1 LSHFFIFILKYEVV
15 GKMPVGILVI
25 RWDNEIGPINEGF
38 YPENLKIT
46 NNLLTQ
52 VYSSH
57 RYQSLKPGFASISL
71 KNNKVVSFFS
81 GVGSDF
87 ISAENYVVALLL
99 RRDEK
104 PNKYR
109 EILKTIA
116 AEILDKIQDGKFKK
130 VLPDLYNDLAKI

>member
-1 LSHFFIFILKYEVV
+1 
-15 GKMPVGILVI
+15 MPVGILVI

-38 YPENLKIT
+38 YPESLKIT

-81 GVGSDF
+81 GVGADH
-87 ISAENYVVALLL
+87 ISVENYVVALLL

-104 PNKYR
+104 PGKYR

-116 AEILDKIQDGKFKK
+116 AEILDHTQDGKFLKL
-130 VLPDLYNDLAKI
+130 LPNLYRDLAKI

>member
-1 LSHFFIFILKYEVV
+1 
-15 GKMPVGILVI
+15 MPVGILII

-38 YPENLKIT
+38 YPETLKIT

-81 GVGSDF
+81 GVGDDH
-87 ISAENYVVALLL
+87 ISVENYVVALLL

-104 PNKYR
+104 PSKYR

-116 AEILDKIQDGKFKK
+116 AEILDQTQDSKFMKL
-130 VLPDLYNDLAKI
+130 LPNLYKELAKI

>member
-1 LSHFFIFILKYEVV
+1 
-15 GKMPVGILVI
+15 MPVGILII

-38 YPENLKIT
+38 YPETLKIT

-81 GVGSDF
+81 GVGADH
-87 ISAENYVVALLL
+87 ISVENYVVALLL

-104 PNKYR
+104 PSKYR

-116 AEILDKIQDGKFKK
+116 AEILDQTQDSKFIKL
-130 VLPDLYNDLAKI
+130 LPKLYRDLAKI

>member
-1 LSHFFIFILKYEVV
+1 L
-15 GKMPVGILVI
+15 PVGILII

-81 GVGSDF
+81 GVGDDY
-87 ISAENYVVALLL
+87 ISVENYVVALLY
-99 RRDEK
+99 
-104 PNKYR
+104 KYR

-116 AEILDKIQDGKFKK
+116 AEILDQVQDGNFIKR
-130 VLPDLYNDLAKI
+130 LPDLYKDLARI

>member
-1 LSHFFIFILKYEVV
+1 
-15 GKMPVGILVI
+15 MPIGILII

-38 YPENLKIT
+38 YPESLKIT

-81 GVGSDF
+81 GVGQDF
-87 ISAENYVVALLL
+87 ISVENYVIALLL

-104 PNKYR
+104 PFKYR
-109 EILKTIA
+109 EILKKIA
-116 AEILDKIQDGKFKK
+116 AELLDKIPDGKFKAQ
-130 VLPDLYNDLAKI
+130 LPQLYKELSSI

>member
-1 LSHFFIFILKYEVV
+1 V
-15 GKMPVGILVI
+15 PVGILVI

-38 YPENLKIT
+38 YPGNLKIT

-71 KNNKVVSFFS
+71 RNNKVVSFFS
-81 GVGSDF
+81 GVGKDF
-87 ISAENYVVALLL
+87 ISVENYVVALIL

-104 PNKYR
+104 PHKYR

-116 AEILDKIQDGKFKK
+116 AEILDKIEDGKFKK
-130 VLPDLYNDLAKI
+130 VLPSLYRDLAKI

>member
-1 LSHFFIFILKYEVV
+1 L
-15 GKMPVGILVI
+15 PVGILII

-81 GVGSDF
+81 GVGDDH
-87 ISAENYVVALLL
+87 ISVENYVVALLL

-116 AEILDKIQDGKFKK
+116 AEILDQTQDSRFIKL
-130 VLPDLYNDLAKI
+130 LPNLYKELAKI

>member
-1 LSHFFIFILKYEVV
+1 
-15 GKMPVGILVI
+15 MPLGILVI

-38 YPENLKIT
+38 YPESLKIT

-81 GVGSDF
+81 GVGDDF
-87 ISAENYVVALLL
+87 ISIENYVVALLL

-104 PNKYR
+104 PHKYR
-109 EILKTIA
+109 EVLKKIA
-116 AEILDKIQDGKFKK
+116 AEILDKIADGKFKK
-130 VLPDLYNDLAKI
+130 LLPDLYKELAKVN

>member
-1 LSHFFIFILKYEVV
+1 
-15 GKMPVGILVI
+15 MPVGILII

-38 YPENLKIT
+38 YPSSLKIT

-81 GVGSDF
+81 GIGEDY
-87 ISAENYVVALLL
+87 ISVENYVIALLL

-104 PNKYR
+104 PHKYR
-109 EILKTIA
+109 DILKKIA
-116 AEILDKIQDGKFKK
+116 AELLDKIIDGTYNE
-130 VLPDLYNDLAKI
+130 VLPQLYKELAKV

>member
-1 LSHFFIFILKYEVV
+1 
-15 GKMPVGILVI
+15 M
-25 RWDNEIGPINEGF
+25 
-38 YPENLKIT
+38 
-46 NNLLTQ
+46 
-52 VYSSH
+52 YSSH

-81 GVGSDF
+81 GVGDDY
-87 ISAENYVVALLL
+87 ISVENYVVALLL

-116 AEILDKIQDGKFKK
+116 AEILDQVQDGKFIKR
-130 VLPDLYNDLAKI
+130 LPDLYKDLARI

>member
-1 LSHFFIFILKYEVV
+1 
-15 GKMPVGILVI
+15 MPVGILII

-81 GVGSDF
+81 GVGDDH
-87 ISAENYVVALLL
+87 ISVENYVVALLL

-104 PNKYR
+104 PSKYR

-116 AEILDKIQDGKFKK
+116 AEILDQTQDTKFLKL
-130 VLPDLYNDLAKI
+130 LPNLYKELA

>member
-1 LSHFFIFILKYEVV
+1 
-15 GKMPVGILVI
+15 MPVGILVI

-38 YPENLKIT
+38 YPDTLKIT

-57 RYQSLKPGFASISL
+57 RYQSLKPGFASIAL

-81 GVGSDF
+81 GVGQDF
-87 ISAENYVVALLL
+87 ISVENYVVALLL

-104 PNKYR
+104 PG
-109 EILKTIA
+109 A
-116 AEILDKIQDGKFKK
+116 GVQSDADG
-130 VLPDLYNDLAKI
+130 

>member
-1 LSHFFIFILKYEVV
+1 
-15 GKMPVGILVI
+15 MPVGILVI

-38 YPENLKIT
+38 YPDNLKIT

-81 GVGSDF
+81 GVGDDH
-87 ISAENYVVALLL
+87 ISVENYVIALLL

-104 PNKYR
+104 PGKYR

-116 AEILDKIQDGKFKK
+116 AEILDKTQDAKFLEF
-130 VLPDLYNDLAKI
+130 LPNLFKDLAKI

>member
-1 LSHFFIFILKYEVV
+1 
-15 GKMPVGILVI
+15 MPVGILII

-81 GVGSDF
+81 GFGDDH
-87 ISAENYVVALLL
+87 ISVENYVVALLL

-116 AEILDKIQDGKFKK
+116 AEILDQTQDNNFLKL
-130 VLPDLYNDLAKI
+130 LPNLYKDLAKI

>member
-1 LSHFFIFILKYEVV
+1 
-15 GKMPVGILVI
+15 MPVGILII

-81 GVGSDF
+81 GVGTDH
-87 ISAENYVVALLL
+87 ISIENYVVALLL

-104 PNKYR
+104 PTLYR

-116 AEILDKIQDGKFKK
+116 AEILDKIPDGKFKK
-130 VLPDLYNDLAKI
+130 LLPDLYKELAKI

>member
-1 LSHFFIFILKYEVV
+1 
-15 GKMPVGILVI
+15 MPVGILVI

-38 YPENLKIT
+38 YPDNLKIT

-81 GVGSDF
+81 GVGDDF
-87 ISAENYVVALLL
+87 ISIENYVVALLL

-104 PNKYR
+104 PHKYR
-109 EILKTIA
+109 EVLKKIA
-116 AEILDKIQDGKFKK
+116 AEILDKIADGAFKK
-130 VLPDLYNDLAKI
+130 ALPSLYKELAKVN

>member
-1 LSHFFIFILKYEVV
+1 
-15 GKMPVGILVI
+15 MPLGILVI

-38 YPENLKIT
+38 YPDNLKIT

-81 GVGSDF
+81 GVGDDY
-87 ISAENYVVALLL
+87 ISIENYVVALLL

-104 PNKYR
+104 PHLYR
-109 EILKTIA
+109 EILKKIA
-116 AEILDKIQDGKFKK
+116 AEILDKIPEGKFKK
-130 VLPDLYNDLAKI
+130 VLPDLYKELAKV

>member
-1 LSHFFIFILKYEVV
+1 
-15 GKMPVGILVI
+15 MPVGILII

-81 GVGSDF
+81 GVGDDH
-87 ISAENYVVALLL
+87 ISVENYVVALLL

-104 PNKYR
+104 PSKYR

-116 AEILDKIQDGKFKK
+116 AEILDQTQDSKFIKL
-130 VLPDLYNDLAKI
+130 LPHLYKELAKI

>member
-1 LSHFFIFILKYEVV
+1 L
-15 GKMPVGILVI
+15 PVGILII

-38 YPENLKIT
+38 YPDNLKIT

-81 GVGSDF
+81 GVGDDH
-87 ISAENYVVALLL
+87 ISVENYVVALLL

-104 PNKYR
+104 PGKYR

-116 AEILDKIQDGKFKK
+116 AEILDKTQDAKFLKF
-130 VLPDLYNDLAKI
+130 LPNLFKDLAKI

>member
-1 LSHFFIFILKYEVV
+1 L
-15 GKMPVGILVI
+15 PVGILII

-38 YPENLKIT
+38 YPDNLKIT

-52 VYSSH
+52 IYSSH

-81 GVGSDF
+81 GVGDDH
-87 ISAENYVVALLL
+87 ISVENYVVALLL

-104 PNKYR
+104 PGKYR

-116 AEILDKIQDGKFKK
+116 AEILDKTQEAKFLNL
-130 VLPDLYNDLAKI
+130 LPNLFKDLAKI

>member
-1 LSHFFIFILKYEVV
+1 
-15 GKMPVGILVI
+15 MPVGILVI

-38 YPENLKIT
+38 FPENLKIT

-71 KNNKVVSFFS
+71 KNNKIVSFFS
-81 GVGSDF
+81 GVGDMH
-87 ISAENYVVALLL
+87 ISVENYVVALLL

-104 PNKYR
+104 PHLYR
-109 EILKTIA
+109 EVLKKIA
-116 AEILDKIQDGKFKK
+116 AEILDKITDGKFLAI
-130 VLPDLYNDLAKI
+130 LPDLYKELAKI

>member
-1 LSHFFIFILKYEVV
+1 V
-15 GKMPVGILVI
+15 PVGILI
-25 RWDNEIGPINEGF
+25 IKWNNEIGPINEGF
-38 YPENLKIT
+38 YPKTLKIT

-81 GVGSDF
+81 GVGEDF
-87 ISAENYVVALLL
+87 ISVENYVIALLL

-104 PNKYR
+104 PHLYR
-109 EILKTIA
+109 EILKKIS
-116 AEILDKIQDGKFKK
+116 AELLDKIPDGKFIQY
-130 VLPDLYNDLAKI
+130 LPDLYKELAKI

>member
-1 LSHFFIFILKYEVV
+1 
-15 GKMPVGILVI
+15 MPVGILII

-38 YPENLKIT
+38 YPETLKIT

-81 GVGSDF
+81 GVGDDH
-87 ISAENYVVALLL
+87 ISVENYVVALLL

-104 PNKYR
+104 PGKYR

-116 AEILDKIQDGKFKK
+116 AEILDQTEDNKFLKL
-130 VLPDLYNDLAKI
+130 LPNLYKDLAKI

>member
-1 LSHFFIFILKYEVV
+1 L
-15 GKMPVGILVI
+15 PVGILII

-81 GVGSDF
+81 GVGDDF
-87 ISAENYVVALLL
+87 ISVENYVVALLL

-116 AEILDKIQDGKFKK
+116 AEILDQVQNGDFMKR
-130 VLPDLYNDLAKI
+130 LPDLYKDLAKV

>member
-1 LSHFFIFILKYEVV
+1 
-15 GKMPVGILVI
+15 M
-25 RWDNEIGPINEGF
+25 
-38 YPENLKIT
+38 
-46 NNLLTQ
+46 LTQ

-81 GVGSDF
+81 GVGDDY
-87 ISAENYVVALLL
+87 ISVENYVVALLL

-116 AEILDKIQDGKFKK
+116 AEILDQVQDGKFMKR
-130 VLPDLYNDLAKI
+130 LPDLYRDLAKI

>member
-1 LSHFFIFILKYEVV
+1 
-15 GKMPVGILVI
+15 MPVGILVI

-57 RYQSLKPGFASISL
+57 RYQSLRPGFASISL

-81 GVGSDF
+81 GVGSDH
-87 ISAENYVVALLL
+87 ISVENYVVALLL

-104 PNKYR
+104 TNKYR

-116 AEILDKIQDGKFKK
+116 AEILEKIQDGKFKQ
-130 VLPDLYNDLAKI
+130 VLPNLYKDLAKI

>member
-1 LSHFFIFILKYEVV
+1 
-15 GKMPVGILVI
+15 MPVGILII

-38 YPENLKIT
+38 YPETLKIT

-81 GVGSDF
+81 GVGADH
-87 ISAENYVVALLL
+87 ISVENYVVALLL

-104 PNKYR
+104 PGKYR

-116 AEILDKIQDGKFKK
+116 AEILDQTQDRKFLKL
-130 VLPDLYNDLAKI
+130 LPNLYRDLAKI

>member
-1 LSHFFIFILKYEVV
+1 
-15 GKMPVGILVI
+15 MPVGILII

-81 GVGSDF
+81 GVGDDH
-87 ISAENYVVALLL
+87 ISVENYVVALLL

-116 AEILDKIQDGKFKK
+116 AEILDQTQDSKFIKL
-130 VLPDLYNDLAKI
+130 LPNLYKDLAKI

>member
-1 LSHFFIFILKYEVV
+1 
-15 GKMPVGILVI
+15 MPVGILII

-81 GVGSDF
+81 GVGDDH
-87 ISAENYVVALLL
+87 ISVENYVVALLL

-116 AEILDKIQDGKFKK
+116 AEILDQTQDSKFIKL
-130 VLPDLYNDLAKI
+130 LPNLYKELAKI

>member
-1 LSHFFIFILKYEVV
+1 
-15 GKMPVGILVI
+15 MPVGILII

-38 YPENLKIT
+38 YPDNLKIT

-81 GVGSDF
+81 GVGDDH
-87 ISAENYVVALLL
+87 ISVENYVVALLL

-104 PNKYR
+104 PGKYR

-116 AEILDKIQDGKFKK
+116 AEILDKTQDAKFLKL
-130 VLPDLYNDLAKI
+130 LPNLFKELAKI

>member
-1 LSHFFIFILKYEVV
+1 
-15 GKMPVGILVI
+15 MPVGILII
-25 RWDNEIGPINEGF
+25 RWDNEIGPVNEGF
-38 YPENLKIT
+38 YPETLKIT

-81 GVGSDF
+81 GVGDDH
-87 ISAENYVVALLL
+87 ISVENYVVALLL

-116 AEILDKIQDGKFKK
+116 AEILDQTQDSKFIKL
-130 VLPDLYNDLAKI
+130 LPNLYRDLAKI

>member
-1 LSHFFIFILKYEVV
+1 
-15 GKMPVGILVI
+15 MPLGILII

-38 YPENLKIT
+38 YPDSLKIT

-81 GVGSDF
+81 GVGDDY
-87 ISAENYVVALLL
+87 ISVENYVVALLL

-104 PNKYR
+104 PTKYR
-109 EILKTIA
+109 NVLKTIA
-116 AEILDKIQDGKFKK
+116 AEILEKIPDGTYKDA
-130 VLPDLYNDLAKI
+130 LPRLYKELAKV

>member
-1 LSHFFIFILKYEVV
+1 
-15 GKMPVGILVI
+15 MPVGILII

-38 YPENLKIT
+38 YPDNLKIT

-81 GVGSDF
+81 GVGDDH
-87 ISAENYVVALLL
+87 ISVENYVVALLL

-104 PNKYR
+104 PGKYR

-116 AEILDKIQDGKFKK
+116 AEILDKTQDAKFLEF
-130 VLPDLYNDLAKI
+130 LPNLFRDLAKI

>member
-1 LSHFFIFILKYEVV
+1 
-15 GKMPVGILVI
+15 MPVGILII

-81 GVGSDF
+81 GVGDDF
-87 ISAENYVVALLL
+87 ISVENYVVALLL

-116 AEILDKIQDGKFKK
+116 AEILDQVTDGNFIKR
-130 VLPDLYNDLAKI
+130 LPDLYKDLARI